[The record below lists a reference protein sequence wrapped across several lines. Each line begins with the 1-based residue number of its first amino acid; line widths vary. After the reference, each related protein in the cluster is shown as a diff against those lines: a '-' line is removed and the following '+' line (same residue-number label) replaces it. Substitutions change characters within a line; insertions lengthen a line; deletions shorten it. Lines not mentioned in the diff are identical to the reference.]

1 MKLISRNLSLLA
13 VLGFF
18 LVSCGYHNPY
28 VYTGPEKVIYIKD
41 WKNRTSELG
50 LDSQLYHSLVKWYQK
65 SRSITITKD
74 KSKANLILAGEII
87 SIDLPSLSYGSNNS
101 ATEVKIRLK
110 TRYILKDLTSEKVL
124 FEVAQEEYTQDYFVA
139 DTTAR
144 TQDNQDEAIETIVN
158 DLSQKI
164 YQKTLVE
171 LPKL

>member
-50 LDSQLYHSLVKWYQK
+50 LDSDIYHSLVKWYQK
-65 SRSITITKD
+65 SRSIKITKD
-74 KSKANLILAGEII
+74 KSSADLILAGEII
-87 SIDLPSLSYGSNNS
+87 SISLPSLSYGSNN
-101 ATEVKIRLK
+101 TTKEVKIRLK
-110 TRYILKDLTSEKVL
+110 VRYILKDLTSDKVL
-124 FEVAQEEYTQDYFVA
+124 FEVAKEEYTEGYVVD
-139 DTTAR
+139 DTTAQTR
-144 TQDNQDEAIETIVN
+144 DNQEEAIETIVT
-158 DLSQKI
+158 DLSQRI